1 MKYLA
6 LIILTLFSLTSEA
19 SANNNNGKVERLWDA
34 QTIAGT
40 GATIVTRAFP
50 VANVKDMGMW
60 WKLNPAVPATPSHT
74 STSSVAFYT
83 EMSYDDTSANFAT
96 VTTLTRTANTVSTI
110 DTIAFKPMK
119 YARFRATGLTG
130 QGTDSTITAYLFTQ
144 E

>member
-6 LIILTLFSLTSEA
+6 LIVLALLSITSDA
-19 SANNNNGKVERLWDA
+19 SANNNNGKVEQVWSA

-40 GATIVTRAFP
+40 GATIVSRSFP
-50 VANVKDMGMW
+50 VANIKDMGMW
-60 WKLNPAVPATPSHT
+60 WKLNQAVPATPTHT
-74 STSSVAFYT
+74 SSSNVALYT
-83 EMSYDDTSANFAT
+83 EMSYDDTSTNFAT
-96 VTTLTRTANTVSTI
+96 VTTLTRAVNTVSTV
-110 DTIAFKPMK
+110 DTIAFKPMR